1 MSEQAYIFEL
11 TEQNFGSSAVLNS
24 HKLPVLVEF
33 MGAWSGPCVM
43 MADRLAG
50 LASEFAGQFVFAKV
64 DVDEQPG
71 LREQYKI
78 HNVPTLLVF
87 RDGEVV
93 RTETG
98 ELDDHELHALLKDF
112 GVFRASDELRE
123 QARQR
128 HIEGDS
134 HNAILLLTQA
144 IKQDPGNTR
153 VALDMVQVLLDLGET
168 EQARSLFDRLPQP
181 ARNSEMGKAVTGQ
194 LLFKDLAAN
203 TAGDTVLGARL
214 VKNPDDHDARFDIAL
229 CEMARHG
236 YPAAMDHLFHIL
248 EAAPDYRDGAA
259 REMIATI
266 ANMLTPNDPELA
278 QEYRRRLSNL
288 LAG

>member
-33 MGAWSGPCVM
+33 MGVWSGPCVM
-43 MADRLAG
+43 LADRLAG
-50 LASEFAGQFVFAKV
+50 LAKEFAGQFVFAKV

-71 LREQYKI
+71 LRERYKI

-87 RDGEVV
+87 SDGEVV

-98 ELDDHELHALLKDF
+98 EMQEPELRALLKDF
-112 GVFRASDELRE
+112 GVYRVSDELRE

-153 VALDMVQVLLDLGET
+153 VALDMVQILLDIGELA
-168 EQARSLFDRLPQP
+168 QANDLFDRLPE
-181 ARNSEMGKAVTGQ
+181 ATRGSEPGKAVSGQ
-194 LLFKDLAAN
+194 LLFARLAAK
-203 TAGDTVLGARL
+203 TDGIDALSERL
-214 VKNPDDHDARFDIAL
+214 HNQPEDHGARFDLAL
-229 CEMARHG
+229 CEVAR
-236 YPAAMDHLFHIL
+236 YDYQAAMEHLFQIL
-248 EAAPDYRDGAA
+248 ELDPQFRDGAA
-259 REMIATI
+259 RELIITL
-266 ANMLTPNDPELA
+266 ANMLLPNEPEMA
-278 QEYRRRLSNL
+278 QEYRRRLGNL